1 MRSSDLKD
9 QLLVKDTIICD
20 IDGTIANISHR
31 LHFIKDR
38 SGIMKKTPDWNSFN
52 HACKNDKPISDVIQ
66 VVKLLWS
73 SRDSQTTPNF
83 NLKFFTGRN
92 TLVREN
98 TLWWLTKH
106 FFKRESSSQ
115 GQIDLLEELGVT
127 LSMRDEDDFRDDC
140 DVKLEMMQE
149 FKLIPENVLCI
160 FEDRQTV
167 VDMWRNNGYRV
178 MQVNSCNDR

>member
-1 MRSSDLKD
+1 MRISDLRD

-38 SGIMKKTPDWNSFN
+38 SGIVKKNPDWNSFN

-92 TLVREN
+92 TLVRET

-106 FFKRESSSQ
+106 FFEREPSSQ

-127 LSMRDEDDFRDDC
+127 CLLYTSPSPRD
-140 DVKLEMMQE
+140 
-149 FKLIPENVLCI
+149 
-160 FEDRQTV
+160 
-167 VDMWRNNGYRV
+167 
-178 MQVNSCNDR
+178 